1 MKSYLKGENEMRA
14 KSLIVL
20 VIALALFQGC
30 EKPTLVV
37 PQTEDLSGYWD
48 VHHIRYDGALVRTT
62 NVFISQ
68 SGDSVWFLEE
78 ADTISTGV
86 IVADTIRCTDMYY
99 LGISRIFIDDN
110 SHMHS
115 EPPLAEYY
123 KRLDFVRHGCEKA
136 LA

>member
-1 MKSYLKGENEMRA
+1 MRLL
-14 KSLIVL
+14 SLLLLPVIFAL
-20 VIALALFQGC
+20 VQGC

-48 VHHIRYDGALVRTT
+48 VHHIRYDSALVRTT

-68 SGDSVWFLEE
+68 SADSVWFLEA

-86 IVADTIRCTDMYY
+86 IVADTIRCSDMYY
-99 LGISRIFIDDN
+99 LGISRIFIDDK
-110 SHMHS
+110 SHMRS
-115 EPPLAEYY
+115 ETPLAEYY
-123 KRLDFVRHGCEKA
+123 KYLQFVRHGHEKT

>member
-1 MKSYLKGENEMRA
+1 MRLL
-14 KSLIVL
+14 SLLLLPVIFAL
-20 VIALALFQGC
+20 VQGC

-68 SGDSVWFLEE
+68 SGDSVWFLEA

-86 IVADTIRCTDMYY
+86 IVAETIRCSDMYY
-99 LGISRIFIDDN
+99 LSISRIFIDDN

-123 KRLDFVRHGCEKA
+123 KRLDFVRHGHEKP
-136 LA
+136 